1 VIRLLADA
9 NIQGQ
14 VAILVARMQSETWRD
29 FWDHLQLRLVA
40 FADVG
45 LRLSDSDAVVWR
57 RCQEQGLVL
66 LTDNRNEDG
75 PDSLEAT
82 VRIHTT
88 PISLPVFT
96 ISDVRSLSSDARYAG
111 RVIERLFVYLLELD
125 NIRGAG
131 RLYLP

>member
-1 VIRLLADA
+1 
-9 NIQGQ
+9 
-14 VAILVARMQSETWRD
+14 M
-29 FWDHLQLRLVA
+29 
-40 FADVG
+40 
-45 LRLSDSDAVVWR
+45 
-57 RCQEQGLVL
+57 L